1 MHPLGIGVALAVFAF
16 TYVLISFGRVRGL
29 RIDRAAAALFGGVLM
44 LLLLVGVAQEPGV
57 AGAILAEVNL
67 EVLLL
72 LLGMLLLVAGL
83 GVAGFF
89 EWTAVQLVLHVKDAR
104 QLLVLTVLTA
114 AVLSAVA
121 LNDAVVLLFTPTII
135 RTCRL
140 LEIPPVPYVVAVAL
154 AANVGS
160 VATPIGN
167 PQNAFIAVHAGIAF
181 PTFAATLLPVA
192 AVALAITVGLLLLML
207 HRQMRPGGSLAG
219 HFRPDHL
226 RAKIHA
232 DAWDRPRNPR
242 MFRLGLVVLTG
253 TFAGFVVSSW
263 AGIPLSLIALA
274 GGAVLL
280 FLGHAVA
287 QAEASEVL
295 RRVDWSILVFFI
307 GLFLVIGGLRGTGTA
322 EHIGRLLAGGAPG
335 GLGSVAGIH
344 GVAAVLSNLVSNVP
358 AVLLLAVPVGA
369 IGGNRLWLSLAAS
382 STLAGNATILG
393 AAANVIAVE
402 VARKE
407 GVEVRFLD
415 FLKLGLP
422 VTISTLAVSALLLA
436 ALP

>member
-1 MHPLGIGVALAVFAF
+1 MIRFWYRTTRQTCQRDASSHPPRLTTASNAWP
-16 TYVLISFGRVRGL
+16 GL
-29 RIDRAAAALFGGVLM
+29 PVSANPRSTCTCS
-44 LLLLVGVAQEPGV
+44 AQHTHQTCGTST
-57 AGAILAEVNL
+57 GTTHLQL
-67 EVLLL
+67 HS
-72 LLGMLLLVAGL
+72 GL
-83 GVAGFF
+83 G
-89 EWTAVQLVLHVKDAR
+89 TNIYHR
-104 QLLVLTVLTA
+104 QITT
-114 AVLSAVA
+114 S
-121 LNDAVVLLFTPTII
+121 
-135 RTCRL
+135 
-140 LEIPPVPYVVAVAL
+140 
-154 AANVGS
+154 
-160 VATPIGN
+160 
-167 PQNAFIAVHAGIAF
+167 HAGIAF

-422 VTISTLAVSALLLA
+422 VTIATLAVSALLLA